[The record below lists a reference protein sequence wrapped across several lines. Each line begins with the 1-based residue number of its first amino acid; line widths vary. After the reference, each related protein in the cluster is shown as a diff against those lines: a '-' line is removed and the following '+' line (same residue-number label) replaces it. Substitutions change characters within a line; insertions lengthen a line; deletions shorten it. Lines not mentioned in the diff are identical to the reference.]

1 MSQMLTQDEALRII
15 VNHYGQK
22 KQEVQAVQELSELI
36 LLLTARSDQRK
47 RNYKQRVTEEIAD
60 AQIMIEQI
68 KIMNGIRDEDVTQV
82 TVDKLERQLNRIDKE
97 QRDG

>member
-47 RNYKQRVTEEIAD
+47 GNYKQRVTEEIAD
-60 AQIMIEQI
+60 TQIMIEQI

-82 TVDKLERQLNRIDKE
+82 TVNKLERQLDRIDKE